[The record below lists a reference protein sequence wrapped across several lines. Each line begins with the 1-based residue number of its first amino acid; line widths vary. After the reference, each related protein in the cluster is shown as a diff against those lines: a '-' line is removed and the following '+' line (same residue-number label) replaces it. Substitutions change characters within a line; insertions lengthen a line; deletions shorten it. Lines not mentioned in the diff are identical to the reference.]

1 MFVNKCLHS
10 PKSPGNQ
17 VENPGKGPDFG
28 QICRPGLCLTSCN
41 EICLSRT
48 IFPEYQRISKQP
60 TLKYLYNLGN
70 SKMFT

>member
-28 QICRPGLCLTSCN
+28 QTCRSEYVFTSCCKYVNSGHIRPGFQNCPKN
-41 EICLSRT
+41 IV
-48 IFPEYQRISKQP
+48 
-60 TLKYLYNLGN
+60 LKCFDCPGFL
-70 SKMFT
+70 KM